1 MANDGDEAN
10 MIASGFQTVPT
21 QQSPQKSTVN
31 DGDATEMLPI
41 SQLEEQSVQK
51 DQTQK
56 NEEPIQA
63 NDKDKSDSDKPIK
76 EFLKP
81 NKERKQKLKLKAKKV
96 DKLKEAGSKRKIET
110 SQQAEKVKLKKL
122 KGNIEKSEENQ
133 SPYFEYTGQK
143 IFMRCSPANL
153 INFLE
158 KLNEDQK
165 KAVKEMGFGEVL
177 CLKLHT
183 IPTAFGYWLLKNYN
197 PQTDIQN
204 IGSSQFKIT
213 PDLIHLVFGIPNGK
227 ITVHEKFRPN
237 SNDAVVS
244 EWRSQFGTD
253 IPKKISM
260 KDFAQHL
267 TTRNDSGRMFKL
279 NFLVM
284 FFSIMGESMK
294 SNTVNQRFLTSV
306 TTKMDM
312 KKLSWCDYVLTC
324 LRKTRQTWNGG
335 EDELFNGPLVLL
347 AVLYFYEKQH
357 SKDQW
362 LNQPKKLGGI
372 NLTKLQEFEEKLEL
386 IAGNED
392 SNHEE
397 KKTEGGL
404 KVKIKIKRPPK
415 VQVAQTDSTGN
426 EESSKGDD
434 KEEEVGINIDET
446 VVEKEPT
453 VQTEEETAQMISKA
467 LILFE
472 EHANKVRELLAE
484 ANKLYPGSIVIKEK
498 EKQWKT
504 SVEKY
509 IKAEM
514 EEDYTPFMQPE
525 ENYNIPSISPLD
537 LSPSL
542 LKEFIEME
550 KNALIELE
558 NKALKKTVD
567 RLFEGPSFSLLGES
581 QETQSVEEEVAGG
594 GNQDAVLLAEQETVG
609 GMQTEDDEQ
618 NQNLEVQIA
627 KVISELPLLQSR
639 GQEYQ
644 TPEKAMLCVVDPVS
658 SVRPE
663 QCEVKNPKRPQRK
676 KVLPEVLCSPYI
688 QRQVVMAD
696 KRTSTENN
704 LSSYIFAAS
713 GECW

>member
-10 MIASGFQTVPT
+10 MIASGLQTVPT
-21 QQSPQKSTVN
+21 QQSPQKSSMVN

-56 NEEPIQA
+56 NEEPIQD
-63 NDKDKSDSDKPIK
+63 NSDSDKPIK

-81 NKERKQKLKLKAKKV
+81 NKERKRKLKLKAKKV
-96 DKLKEAGSKRKIET
+96 DKLKEAGPKRKIET
-110 SQQAEKVKLKKL
+110 SQQAEKVKVKKL

-165 KAVKEMGFGEVL
+165 KTVKEMGFGEVL

-260 KDFAQHL
+260 KDFAQQL

-284 FFSIMGESMK
+284 FFSVMGESMK

-306 TTKMDM
+306 TTKMDV

-324 LRKTRQTWNGG
+324 LG
-335 EDELFNGPLVLL
+335 
-347 AVLYFYEKQH
+347 KQDRH
-357 SKDQW
+357 GMD
-362 LNQPKKLGGI
+362 LI
-372 NLTKLQEFEEKLEL
+372 NNTGHDPP
-386 IAGNED
+386 A
-392 SNHEE
+392 
-397 KKTEGGL
+397 KTE
-404 KVKIKIKRPPK
+404 
-415 VQVAQTDSTGN
+415 T
-426 EESSKGDD
+426 
-434 KEEEVGINIDET
+434 
-446 VVEKEPT
+446 
-453 VQTEEETAQMISKA
+453 
-467 LILFE
+467 
-472 EHANKVRELLAE
+472 
-484 ANKLYPGSIVIKEK
+484 
-498 EKQWKT
+498 KT
-504 SVEKY
+504 
-509 IKAEM
+509 IHH
-514 EEDYTPFMQPE
+514 
-525 ENYNIPSISPLD
+525 
-537 LSPSL
+537 
-542 LKEFIEME
+542 
-550 KNALIELE
+550 
-558 NKALKKTVD
+558 
-567 RLFEGPSFSLLGES
+567 
-581 QETQSVEEEVAGG
+581 
-594 GNQDAVLLAEQETVG
+594 
-609 GMQTEDDEQ
+609 
-618 NQNLEVQIA
+618 
-627 KVISELPLLQSR
+627 
-639 GQEYQ
+639 
-644 TPEKAMLCVVDPVS
+644 DPVS
-658 SVRPE
+658 RSSSLPFLTPQSFFSRRGSSPFAPPPITPFVPE
-663 QCEVKNPKRPQRK
+663 
-676 KVLPEVLCSPYI
+676 S
-688 QRQVVMAD
+688 
-696 KRTSTENN
+696 
-704 LSSYIFAAS
+704 
-713 GECW
+713 

>member
-1 MANDGDEAN
+1 
-10 MIASGFQTVPT
+10 
-21 QQSPQKSTVN
+21 
-31 DGDATEMLPI
+31 
-41 SQLEEQSVQK
+41 
-51 DQTQK
+51 
-56 NEEPIQA
+56 
-63 NDKDKSDSDKPIK
+63 
-76 EFLKP
+76 
-81 NKERKQKLKLKAKKV
+81 
-96 DKLKEAGSKRKIET
+96 
-110 SQQAEKVKLKKL
+110 
-122 KGNIEKSEENQ
+122 
-133 SPYFEYTGQK
+133 
-143 IFMRCSPANL
+143 MRCSPANL

-204 IGSSQFKIT
+204 IGSSQFNIT

-237 SNDAVVS
+237 SNDEVVS

-306 TTKMDM
+306 TTKMDV

-335 EDELFNGPLVLL
+335 EDELFDGPQVLL
-347 AVLYFYEKQH
+347 AVLYFYEKQN

-446 VVEKEPT
+446 VVEKEPA
-453 VQTEEETAQMISKA
+453 VQTQ
-467 LILFE
+467 
-472 EHANKVRELLAE
+472 
-484 ANKLYPGSIVIKEK
+484 
-498 EKQWKT
+498 
-504 SVEKY
+504 
-509 IKAEM
+509 
-514 EEDYTPFMQPE
+514 
-525 ENYNIPSISPLD
+525 
-537 LSPSL
+537 
-542 LKEFIEME
+542 
-550 KNALIELE
+550 
-558 NKALKKTVD
+558 
-567 RLFEGPSFSLLGES
+567 
-581 QETQSVEEEVAGG
+581 
-594 GNQDAVLLAEQETVG
+594 
-609 GMQTEDDEQ
+609 
-618 NQNLEVQIA
+618 
-627 KVISELPLLQSR
+627 
-639 GQEYQ
+639 
-644 TPEKAMLCVVDPVS
+644 
-658 SVRPE
+658 
-663 QCEVKNPKRPQRK
+663 
-676 KVLPEVLCSPYI
+676 
-688 QRQVVMAD
+688 
-696 KRTSTENN
+696 
-704 LSSYIFAAS
+704 
-713 GECW
+713 

>member
-10 MIASGFQTVPT
+10 MIASGLQTVPT
-21 QQSPQKSTVN
+21 QKSPQKSSMVN

-63 NDKDKSDSDKPIK
+63 NDKDNSDFDKPIK
-76 EFLKP
+76 VFLKP
-81 NKERKQKLKLKAKKV
+81 NKERKRKLKLKAKKV

-110 SQQAEKVKLKKL
+110 SQQAEKVKVKKL

-153 INFLE
+153 INFME

-284 FFSIMGESMK
+284 FFSKMGESMK

-306 TTKMDM
+306 TTKMDV
-312 KKLSWCDYVLTC
+312 KKLSWCL
-324 LRKTRQTWNGG
+324 
-335 EDELFNGPLVLL
+335 
-347 AVLYFYEKQH
+347 
-357 SKDQW
+357 
-362 LNQPKKLGGI
+362 
-372 NLTKLQEFEEKLEL
+372 
-386 IAGNED
+386 
-392 SNHEE
+392 
-397 KKTEGGL
+397 
-404 KVKIKIKRPPK
+404 
-415 VQVAQTDSTGN
+415 
-426 EESSKGDD
+426 
-434 KEEEVGINIDET
+434 
-446 VVEKEPT
+446 
-453 VQTEEETAQMISKA
+453 
-467 LILFE
+467 
-472 EHANKVRELLAE
+472 
-484 ANKLYPGSIVIKEK
+484 
-498 EKQWKT
+498 
-504 SVEKY
+504 
-509 IKAEM
+509 
-514 EEDYTPFMQPE
+514 
-525 ENYNIPSISPLD
+525 
-537 LSPSL
+537 
-542 LKEFIEME
+542 
-550 KNALIELE
+550 
-558 NKALKKTVD
+558 
-567 RLFEGPSFSLLGES
+567 
-581 QETQSVEEEVAGG
+581 
-594 GNQDAVLLAEQETVG
+594 
-609 GMQTEDDEQ
+609 
-618 NQNLEVQIA
+618 
-627 KVISELPLLQSR
+627 
-639 GQEYQ
+639 
-644 TPEKAMLCVVDPVS
+644 
-658 SVRPE
+658 
-663 QCEVKNPKRPQRK
+663 
-676 KVLPEVLCSPYI
+676 
-688 QRQVVMAD
+688 
-696 KRTSTENN
+696 
-704 LSSYIFAAS
+704 
-713 GECW
+713 

>member
-10 MIASGFQTVPT
+10 MIASGLQTVPT
-21 QQSPQKSTVN
+21 QQSPQKSSMVN

-63 NDKDKSDSDKPIK
+63 NDKNNSDSDKPIK

-81 NKERKQKLKLKAKKV
+81 NKERKRKLKLKAKKV

-110 SQQAEKVKLKKL
+110 SQQAEKVKVKKL

-133 SPYFEYTGQK
+133 SPYFEYTGQN

-183 IPTAFGYWLLKNYN
+183 IQTAFGYWLLKNYN

-306 TTKMDM
+306 TTKMNV

-335 EDELFNGPLVLL
+335 EDELFNGPLVWLGH
-347 AVLYFYEKQH
+347 APITVLC
-357 SKDQW
+357 
-362 LNQPKKLGGI
+362 N
-372 NLTKLQEFEEKLEL
+372 
-386 IAGNED
+386 
-392 SNHEE
+392 
-397 KKTEGGL
+397 
-404 KVKIKIKRPPK
+404 
-415 VQVAQTDSTGN
+415 
-426 EESSKGDD
+426 
-434 KEEEVGINIDET
+434 
-446 VVEKEPT
+446 
-453 VQTEEETAQMISKA
+453 
-467 LILFE
+467 
-472 EHANKVRELLAE
+472 
-484 ANKLYPGSIVIKEK
+484 
-498 EKQWKT
+498 
-504 SVEKY
+504 
-509 IKAEM
+509 
-514 EEDYTPFMQPE
+514 
-525 ENYNIPSISPLD
+525 
-537 LSPSL
+537 
-542 LKEFIEME
+542 
-550 KNALIELE
+550 
-558 NKALKKTVD
+558 D
-567 RLFEGPSFSLLGES
+567 R
-581 QETQSVEEEVAGG
+581 
-594 GNQDAVLLAEQETVG
+594 G
-609 GMQTEDDEQ
+609 GM
-618 NQNLEVQIA
+618 IGA
-627 KVISELPLLQSR
+627 
-639 GQEYQ
+639 
-644 TPEKAMLCVVDPVS
+644 
-658 SVRPE
+658 
-663 QCEVKNPKRPQRK
+663 
-676 KVLPEVLCSPYI
+676 
-688 QRQVVMAD
+688 
-696 KRTSTENN
+696 
-704 LSSYIFAAS
+704 
-713 GECW
+713 